1 MQDHAHMEAL
11 PSVALE
17 FERVLAK
24 LGETPFEMLKEEH
37 EKNMMVGK
45 IIMEKHVQLLNES
58 LINLLKR

>member
-1 MQDHAHMEAL
+1 MEAL